1 MDAFD
6 FFVVVFLVDTL
17 AARFGVTKKEI
28 VWTMTATLAMRP
40 VGAVLFGLL
49 ADRYGRRVPLMANL
63 VFFSTIEVLCGFAPN
78 YATFLVLRA
87 LFGIG
92 MGGEWGVG
100 ASLAMESAP
109 RRWRG
114 ILSGILQSGYSIGYL
129 LAAVAARLVLPAWG
143 WRAMFWVGGLP
154 ALLALYIRWHVPESR
169 AWQQHE
175 APTFS
180 EIGTIVRGVSGRL
193 VYLVALMTMMMFLS
207 HGTQDLYPD
216 FLKIEHAVPAATVAE
231 VAMLYNIGAVGG
243 AILFGHLSERLGRRY
258 TMVGALGLC
267 LCVMPLWAFGG
278 SLALLAAG
286 AFFMQMGVQG
296 AWGIIPAHLNEL
308 SPDRARGLV
317 PGLAYQLGILFA
329 SPVNS
334 IQYALRDWIGY
345 GWALA
350 SFEGATILILATL
363 LLSGPEHR
371 GKHFVEE
378 GTAFHPGSEAT
389 QDPSR
394 LAAVVFEPLLTCHP
408 EGASRVPLDAGR
420 WRSSTGSLA
429 DAGMTRLNYRSKTR
443 IVKLS
448 GTTLGRGCGCSAVA
462 GGGGP

>member
-1 MDAFD
+1 MAQPTRRDRAHAVTAGFLGWTMDAFD

-17 AARFGVTKKEI
+17 AERFGVTKKDI
-28 VWTMTATLAMRP
+28 IWTITATLAMRP
-40 VGAVLFGLL
+40 VGAVIFGLL
-49 ADRYGRRVPLMANL
+49 ADRYGRRIPLMANL
-63 VFFSTIEVLCGFAPN
+63 IFFSIVEVLCGFAPN

-114 ILSGILQSGYSIGYL
+114 MLSGILQSGYSIGYL

-154 ALLALYIRWHVPESR
+154 ALLAFYIRWHVPESE
-169 AWQQHE
+169 AWKQHR
-175 APTFS
+175 APTVAAIF
-180 EIGTIVRGVSGRL
+180 GTVRRFVPRL

-216 FLKIEHAVPAATVAE
+216 FLKIAHGIPGRTVAL
-231 VAMLYNIGAVGG
+231 VAILYNVGAVMG
-243 AILFGHLSERLGRRY
+243 AIGFGHASERLGRRY
-258 TMVGALGLC
+258 SMIAALGLS
-267 LCVMPLWAFGG
+267 LAVIPFWAFGG
-278 SLALLAAG
+278 SLAVLATA

-308 SPDRARGLV
+308 SPDSTRGLV

-329 SPVNS
+329 SPVNT
-334 IQYALRDWIGY
+334 IEYALRDWIGY

-350 SFEGATILILATL
+350 SFETATILILATL
-363 LLSGPEHR
+363 LLLGAEQKGR
-371 GKHFVEE
+371 HFVEE
-378 GTAFHPGSEAT
+378 
-389 QDPSR
+389 
-394 LAAVVFEPLLTCHP
+394 
-408 EGASRVPLDAGR
+408 
-420 WRSSTGSLA
+420 TGS
-429 DAGMTRLNYRSKTR
+429 
-443 IVKLS
+443 
-448 GTTLGRGCGCSAVA
+448 
-462 GGGGP
+462 